1 MCKGN
6 WVSTFGAVRKLRNFK
21 VFGQKIQFLKTE
33 REMGQMF
40 FGKGDGPNV
49 LYLEIFL
56 ATVRKFYCNIALVA
70 LVLTGWA
77 NSKFC

>member
-1 MCKGN
+1 
-6 WVSTFGAVRKLRNFK
+6 
-21 VFGQKIQFLKTE
+21 
-33 REMGQMF
+33 MGQMF